1 MLTPKVDQEGQWAR
15 ETGAGGRVSP
25 ARRSS
30 ATRFGARLALA
41 LVLIVGAGCIT
52 SRDQAQTQ
60 WKLPNFETSRLL
72 SNARYYRM
80 MGRPEAALKEL
91 EEAHRQDPGNLKIVD
106 TLARNYEELGYPKR
120 AQELYR
126 EALTHKESHRGLQ
139 NNLCY
144 SYYLQGNL
152 GRAEKCFKEALERDP
167 GNAAARNNL
176 GLLLCREGRLAEA
189 QRLWEEA
196 DGAIAAQNRMNQALA
211 FLGKKEA
218 SHYARIPEPA
228 PKPLAAA
235 PVKPA
240 APIAV
245 ASLAKSPSVE
255 GSNTARVSL
264 SSPPAPAPA
273 LAELK
278 PAGHPG
284 PAIAK
289 PLPTTENPIVAMVSP
304 SAPAAAAPK
313 AEIKEAARQVKPAE
327 AVPAAA
333 ASPLKVPAPAAP
345 AAVPVLTPVPP
356 VAALPK
362 AEPQV
367 AVKPLEPKPLTPT
380 PVAARTRP
388 IAPAVG
394 ASPVKV
400 QAAAAPVAVP
410 VLTPAPPVAALPQA
424 KPQMA
429 AKPLEPRP
437 ATPTH
442 SLTVSK
448 PVSPAPV
455 AVLASAGLTKPS
467 SPALPPAPTAKAGTK
482 MAPKLAAAPAEV
494 KTQPSSQIAALQPAA
509 AAAAPAKTATPKAN
523 KTLKAATP
531 ARRVAALA
539 KTPGRKA
546 AKVIA
551 PPAPLTAAEREKTR
565 IEVRNGT
572 RARFLAHYTRD
583 LLTREVFNVTL
594 AGNYIDFGA
603 KSTVIY
609 YRPGAKKVARTLNY
623 EIFPKVKLVQTTRL
637 RKGTDLKIL
646 LGNDLLNQPRTM
658 ARLTGRLPG
667 PSTEIARLD
676 ASEIGPQPQQKA
688 SVTEPVPALVAQTA
702 LPVAEPRAQ
711 KPVLSKASAPKLTDE
726 ELLANPVE
734 IRNGTRCRFL
744 AHDARSLLSLE
755 GYKVGIIGNY
765 IDFGA
770 KTTVIYY
777 RPGAEKVA
785 RALGAA
791 IFPGAQLTG
800 TSKLKKGIAIKVV
813 LGHDLLQR
821 SQLLALLAAN

>member
-1 MLTPKVDQEGQWAR
+1 MLTPKLDREGQAAR

-52 SRDQAQTQ
+52 SRDQAQTH
-60 WKLPNFETSRLL
+60 WKLPSFETARLL

-126 EALTHKESHRGLQ
+126 EALTHDGHHRGLQ

-152 GRAEKCFKEALERDP
+152 SRAEKCFKEALERDP
-167 GNAAARNNL
+167 GNAVARNNL

-196 DGAIAAQNRMNQALA
+196 DGAIAAQNRMNLALA

-218 SHYARIPEPA
+218 AHYAKIPEPA

-235 PVKPA
+235 PVKQPA
-240 APIAV
+240 PSAV
-245 ASLAKSPSVE
+245 ASSGKPPSVE
-255 GSNTARVSL
+255 GSNTARVAL

-278 PAGHPG
+278 AAGQPG
-284 PAIAK
+284 PATVT
-289 PLPTTENPIVAMVSP
+289 PLPTTENPTVAMVPAPEKPFSP
-304 SAPAAAAPK
+304 SAPAAAAPQ
-313 AEIKEAARQVKPAE
+313 AEIKEAARPVK
-327 AVPAAA
+327 
-333 ASPLKVPAPAAP
+333 PAPAAPIAVASPVKVQVAETP

-367 AVKPLEPKPLTPT
+367 AAKQPEP
-380 PVAARTRP
+380 
-388 IAPAVG
+388 
-394 ASPVKV
+394 S
-400 QAAAAPVAVP
+400 
-410 VLTPAPPVAALPQA
+410 
-424 KPQMA
+424 
-429 AKPLEPRP
+429 P
-437 ATPTH
+437 ATPSH
-442 SLTVSK
+442 SLTLAK

-455 AVLASAGLTKPS
+455 AVPASAGLTKPS
-467 SPALPPAPTAKAGTK
+467 SPALPPALPAKAETK
-482 MAPKLAAAPAEV
+482 MTPKLAVAPAEV
-494 KTQPSSQIAALQPAA
+494 KTQPTTQIAALQPPAA
-509 AAAAPAKTATPKAN
+509 PVAAAAPAKTATPKAT

-539 KTPGRKA
+539 KTPGCKA
-546 AKVIA
+546 ANALA

-594 AGNYIDFGA
+594 VGNHIDFGA
-603 KSTVIY
+603 KATVIY
-609 YRPGAKKVARTLNY
+609 YRPGAEKVARTLTY
-623 EIFPKVKLVQTTRL
+623 EIFPRVKLVQTTRL
-637 RKGTDLKIL
+637 RKGTDVKIL

-658 ARLTGRLPG
+658 ARLTGKLPG
-667 PSTEIARLD
+667 PSAEIARLD
-676 ASEIGPQPQQKA
+676 ASEIGAQPQPKA
-688 SVTEPVPALVAQTA
+688 SVTEPAPAPVAQTA
-702 LPVAEPRAQ
+702 LPVAKPRAA
-711 KPVLSKASAPKLTDE
+711 KPVLFKAAAPKLTVA

-770 KTTVIYY
+770 KITVIYY
-777 RPGAEKVA
+777 RPEAEKVA
-785 RALGAA
+785 RALGAE

-800 TSKLKKGIAIKVV
+800 TSKLNKGIAIKVV
-813 LGHDLLQR
+813 LGHDLLER